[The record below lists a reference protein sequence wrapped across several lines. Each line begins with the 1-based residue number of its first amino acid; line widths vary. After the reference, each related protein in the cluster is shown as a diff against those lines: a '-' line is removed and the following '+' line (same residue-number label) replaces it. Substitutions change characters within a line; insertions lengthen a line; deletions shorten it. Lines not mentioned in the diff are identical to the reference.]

1 MTNKGYLNMY
11 NKTIEECLA
20 DTSIKS
26 IMKTVEGRYKTAI
39 DADDLSS
46 VSYETLWRC
55 INKFD
60 PDRNAKFTS
69 YLYQQLNYA
78 FKNQL
83 KKDSKHQSFATDKI
97 EKVFNDETRLEAMDL
112 IQSMPSDLGTVLR
125 QRFIDNMTIQEIGEA
140 NGYSRETARR
150 RIKKAF
156 RHCRNIT

>member
-1 MTNKGYLNMY
+1 MY
-11 NKTIEECLA
+11 HKTIEECLN

-26 IMKTVEGRYKTAI
+26 IIKTVEGRYKNSI
-39 DADDLSS
+39 DPDDLSS
-46 VSYETLWRC
+46 ASHETLWKC

-83 KKDSKHQSFATDKI
+83 KRDAKNKSHPTNSIDKSTC
-97 EKVFNDETRLEAMDL
+97 DETMLEAMDL
-112 IQSMPSDLGTVLR
+112 INSLPREFSSVLH
-125 QRFIDNMTIQEIGEA
+125 QRFIDNMTIQEIGDA

-156 RHCRNIT
+156 VKCKELS

>member
-1 MTNKGYLNMY
+1 MY
-11 NKTIEECLA
+11 NKSIEECLC

-26 IMKTVEGRYKTAI
+26 IMRAVESRYKNTI
-39 DADDLSS
+39 DSDDLSS
-46 VSYETLWRC
+46 ISYETLWNC

-60 PDRNAKFTS
+60 INRGAKFTS

-83 KKDSKHQSFATDKI
+83 KRDNKNRSHATDNI
-97 EKVFNDETRLEAMDL
+97 EKSFSEDVRLEVMD
-112 IQSMPSDLGTVLR
+112 IINSMPDDLGKVLQ
-125 QRFIDNMTIQEIGEA
+125 QRFIDNMTIQEIGKH

-156 RHCRNIT
+156 RKCRELS